1 MTRRIPEVYACFV
14 GPRLVARGA
23 AAAAF
28 FALLLL
34 GAGRAAS
41 ADSPLIDAAN
51 QPVVLIQH
59 SMPITIQT
67 WDRPQISV
75 MDGGSEPPI
84 VQRRPGNRAPGVS
97 ATVPYSVP
105 IPAVTVP
112 SPDGQPITL
121 GPEEFPVQIPPGAHD
136 TLRIQIPPY
145 QSTVYVPADT
155 SVLSINGTGGT
166 RIENYH
172 GQLIAQQR
180 AGPLVLHN
188 VSGDAFVQNLRGQI
202 FVVDSQFD
210 RLRTRTALN
219 NMIFQRCDVKQIEAT
234 SERGSIVYNNG
245 SFQPG
250 LARFETV
257 TGHVALGVNGGANIA
272 VKGQPGQIYQN
283 FERPSQFN
291 DRNGEANARVGGGGP
306 LVNVVTR
313 QGRVYLYD
321 GSIMTRRQLPAHWGQ
336 IRAPFE
342 RARQQHELN
351 APSYQRRP
359 P

>member
-1 MTRRIPEVYACFV
+1 MTALNLGVYACFV
-14 GPRLVARGA
+14 GPSLVARRVA
-23 AAAAF
+23 AAALFAF
-28 FALLLL
+28 CLL
-34 GAGRAAS
+34 GTGRAAS
-41 ADSPLIDAAN
+41 ADSPPIDASN
-51 QPVVLIQH
+51 QPIVLIQH

-75 MDGGSEPPI
+75 DDGGGEPPI
-84 VQRRPGNRAPGVS
+84 VQRRPGGRTPGINPS
-97 ATVPYSVP
+97 VPYSVP
-105 IPAVTVP
+105 IPAVSVP
-112 SPDGQPITL
+112 APDGQQLTL
-121 GPEEFPVQIPPGAHD
+121 GPEEFPVQIPPGVHD
-136 TLRIQIPPY
+136 TLRIQVPPY
-145 QSTVYVPADT
+145 QSTVYIPADT

-283 FERPSQFN
+283 FDHPSQFN
-291 DRNGEANARVGGGGP
+291 NRNGEANARVGGGGP

-321 GSIMTRRQLPAHWGQ
+321 GSLMTRRQLPAHWGQ
-336 IRAPFE
+336 VRAPLE
-342 RARQQHELN
+342 RARQQHEVGP
-351 APSYQRRP
+351 APYRRP
-359 P
+359 PP

>member
-1 MTRRIPEVYACFV
+1 MTGLNLEVYACFV
-14 GPRLVARGA
+14 GPRLVVRRA
-23 AAAAF
+23 ATAAL
-28 FALLLL
+28 FALCLF
-34 GAGRAAS
+34 ATSRAAS
-41 ADSPLIDAAN
+41 ADPSLIDASN
-51 QPVVLIQH
+51 QPIVLIQH
-59 SMPITIQT
+59 SQPITIQT

-75 MDGGSEPPI
+75 DAGGEPPI
-84 VQRRPGNRAPGVS
+84 VQRRPGRSAPGLS
-97 ATVPYSVP
+97 PNAPYSVP
-105 IPAVTVP
+105 IPAVSVP
-112 SPDGQPITL
+112 APDGQPVTL

-136 TLRIQIPPY
+136 TLRIQVPPA

-155 SVLSINGTGGT
+155 AVLSINGTGGT

-234 SERGSIVYNNG
+234 SDRGSIVYNNG

-257 TGHVALGVNGGANIA
+257 SGHVALGVNGGANIA

-283 FERPSQFN
+283 FDRPSEFN
-291 DRNGEANARVGGGGP
+291 DRNGEASARVGGGGP

-321 GSIMTRRQLPAHWGQ
+321 GSLMTRRQLPAHWGQ
-336 IRAPFE
+336 VRAPLE
-342 RARQQHELN
+342 RARQQHEV
-351 APSYQRRP
+351 APPSYRRP

>member
-1 MTRRIPEVYACFV
+1 
-14 GPRLVARGA
+14 
-23 AAAAF
+23 
-28 FALLLL
+28 
-34 GAGRAAS
+34 
-41 ADSPLIDAAN
+41 
-51 QPVVLIQH
+51 
-59 SMPITIQT
+59 
-67 WDRPQISV
+67 
-75 MDGGSEPPI
+75 
-84 VQRRPGNRAPGVS
+84 
-97 ATVPYSVP
+97 
-105 IPAVTVP
+105 
-112 SPDGQPITL
+112 
-121 GPEEFPVQIPPGAHD
+121 VQIPPGSHD
-136 TLRIQIPPY
+136 TLRIQVPPY

-155 SVLSINGTGGT
+155 SVLSINGTSGT

-188 VSGDAFVQNLRGQI
+188 VSGDAFIQNLRGQI

-283 FERPSQFN
+283 FDHPSQFN

-321 GSIMTRRQLPAHWGQ
+321 GSLMTRRQLPAHWGQ
-336 IRAPFE
+336 VRAPLE
-342 RARQQHELN
+342 RARQQHEVG
-351 APSYQRRP
+351 PPVYRRP